1 MDFSARGDCEV
12 ADKAMKAI
20 ILLGPPG
27 AGKGTIA
34 EGLKAATEFIH
45 VSTGDM
51 LRAAVKAGKPV
62 GLEAKAYMEKG
73 ELVPD
78 DVIMRIVTER
88 LDEGA
93 PNAKY
98 MFDGFPRTTEQAR
111 LLDDVLES
119 RRGCIEHVFLLE
131 VARDVLVDRLAGRRV
146 CRSCGAV
153 YHVRNIPP
161 KVAGVCDVCGG
172 ELYQRPDD
180 SEATVLNRLEVFK
193 KQTQSLIE
201 YYDERGVLRRVNGG
215 QAKEKTIADI
225 LAFLQ
230 SGKIE

>member
-1 MDFSARGDCEV
+1 
-12 ADKAMKAI
+12 MKAI

-34 EGLKAATEFIH
+34 EGLKQSTDYVH

-51 LRAAVKAGKPV
+51 LRSAVKAGKPV

-78 DVIMRIVTER
+78 DVIMRIVTDR
-88 LDEGA
+88 LDEGPA
-93 PNAKY
+93 DAKY

-111 LLDDVLES
+111 LLDGVLAA
-119 RRGCIEHVFLLE
+119 RGGKIEKVFLLDVPRE
-131 VARDVLVDRLAGRRV
+131 VLVDRLAGRRV

-153 YHVRNIPP
+153 YHVRNLPP
-161 KVAGVCDVCGG
+161 KVPGICDVCGG

-193 KQTQSLIE
+193 KQTQTLIE
-201 YYDERGVLRRVNGG
+201 YYDKRGVLCRINGA
-215 QAKEKTIADI
+215 QEKGKTVADI
-225 LAFLQ
+225 LAVLR
-230 SGKIE
+230 SGNQRA